1 MSLNQ
6 VLRELGTLL
15 VNQQDLEVVLLRVEG
30 LLEATCRVLGAVQ
43 VSSLTLEAVEIM
55 GLVALGIGQY
65 MLWRRPAAPVPG
77 RRGVRGRGRDRPP
90 GVDGGGLLAHLRR
103 AVSPAPVGGSR
114 SGVETATNGEGDED
128 DAVYNVPTGG
138 GGGGVAGSS
147 VASAGVGG
155 GGSLSVLRPSNWTQ

>member
-103 AVSPAPVGGSR
+103 AVSPAPVVGGGSR

-128 DAVYNVPTGG
+128 DAVYNVPT